1 MGLDAGWH
9 LRFARVDRMQAL
21 IDPATLPQVE
31 DHVFIVGGW
40 DMAVEEQEGSL
51 LVTFTR
57 RGSGGR
63 TLPQAPG
70 P

>member
-1 MGLDAGWH
+1 VGLDAGWH

-40 DMAVEEQEGSL
+40 DMAVEEQDGAL

-57 RGSGGR
+57 RGG
-63 TLPQAPG
+63 APG
-70 P
+70 GENAHE